1 MKISIIGLGYVGLP
15 LAVEFS
21 KLYETVGYDVNAK
34 RVSEIKAS
42 EDINGDIEQEML
54 SNLNAKITDSV
65 EDIADSDVFIVTVPT
80 PIDENNNPDMA
91 LLVSACETV
100 GKYLNKDNIVIFE
113 STVYPGTTEEICA
126 PILEKK
132 SGLTYINQSNVDSI
146 PNDGFYCGYSPERIN
161 PGDKEHYL
169 TDILKIT
176 SGSTNEVANRVDDL
190 YKSIINAGT
199 YLAQS
204 IKVAEAAKIIENTQR
219 DVNIALVN
227 ELSIIFKK
235 MNIDTKDVL
244 DAADTK
250 WNFSRFD
257 PGLVGGHC
265 IGVDPYYLA
274 YKSIQVGHVPE
285 MILSGR
291 KINDGMSKVIADQI
305 DQLVKKQKK
314 ELSNSRILIMGL
326 AFKKDC
332 KDLRNSKVFDLASI
346 LNDSGSSI
354 EIYDPVINQDDVEVS
369 NSFAITQSPKKGFY
383 DVVII
388 AVDHTIFFDMGIDTI
403 RDFGND
409 ELIIFDVKSVFPAHE
424 TTARL

>member
-1 MKISIIGLGYVGLP
+1 
-15 LAVEFS
+15 
-21 KLYETVGYDVNAK
+21 
-34 RVSEIKAS
+34 
-42 EDINGDIEQEML
+42 ML

-146 PNDGFYCGYSPERIN
+146 SNDGFYCGYSPERIN

-204 IKVAEAAKIIENTQR
+204 IKVAEAA
-219 DVNIALVN
+219 
-227 ELSIIFKK
+227 
-235 MNIDTKDVL
+235 
-244 DAADTK
+244 
-250 WNFSRFD
+250 
-257 PGLVGGHC
+257 
-265 IGVDPYYLA
+265 
-274 YKSIQVGHVPE
+274 
-285 MILSGR
+285 
-291 KINDGMSKVIADQI
+291 
-305 DQLVKKQKK
+305 
-314 ELSNSRILIMGL
+314 
-326 AFKKDC
+326 
-332 KDLRNSKVFDLASI
+332 
-346 LNDSGSSI
+346 
-354 EIYDPVINQDDVEVS
+354 
-369 NSFAITQSPKKGFY
+369 
-383 DVVII
+383 
-388 AVDHTIFFDMGIDTI
+388 
-403 RDFGND
+403 
-409 ELIIFDVKSVFPAHE
+409 
-424 TTARL
+424 